1 MVKSF
6 DDLLKEN
13 AFTAMKILDDI
24 GDPSCPSSNDDILS
38 STGHHIQSHNVSL
51 LSIPLFF
58 FLNTFLKIS
67 PYYLHLCSSRIHQ
80 LIESDEP
87 KMSWSN

>member
-58 FLNTFLKIS
+58 FFKYFLKNKPI
-67 PYYLHLCSSRIHQ
+67 LSSFMFIQNPPINRVR
-80 LIESDEP
+80 
-87 KMSWSN
+87 